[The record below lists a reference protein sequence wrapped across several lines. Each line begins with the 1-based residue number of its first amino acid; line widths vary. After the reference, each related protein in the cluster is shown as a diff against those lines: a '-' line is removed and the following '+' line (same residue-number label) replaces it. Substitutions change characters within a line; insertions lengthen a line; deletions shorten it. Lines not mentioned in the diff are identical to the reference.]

1 MRILARADRG
11 EPLMSAEK
19 RVASMFEKVMFAS
32 LPSYLA
38 ARIDQRHFPAK
49 KEEPYGWDSTHPW
62 FAYCVSTVRPKLIVE
77 VGTWL
82 GASAVHMAS
91 LCKQH
96 GIDTKIICVD
106 TWLGASEHYS
116 NPTWSATLDFE
127 YGYPRLYHAFLRNV
141 IASGHFGT
149 ILPLPLDA
157 TSAAEVLI
165 AQGLK
170 ADLVYIDAGHG
181 FDACLS
187 DLRNYAN
194 VVRDDGVI
202 LGDDFRGDEVA
213 RAVAAFVVAQPDWRL
228 YVRDNKYLLCRRD
241 LADLADYKTA
251 ARAVNPSDA
260 SYQSFTFDRTRG
272 GFKRLRDLSLRKL
285 ISLKMRGKWSGFIDA
300 LERDV

>member
-1 MRILARADRG
+1 MVEEI
-11 EPLMSAEK
+11 
-19 RVASMFEKVMFAS
+19 MFAN

-38 ARIDQRHFPAK
+38 AKTDQRHFPAK

-62 FAYCVSTVRPKLIVE
+62 FAYCVSAVGPKLIVE

-82 GASAVHMAS
+82 GASAVHMAG
-91 LCKQH
+91 LCKQQ
-96 GIDTKIICVD
+96 GIATRIICVD

-149 ILPLPLDA
+149 IMPLPLDA
-157 TSAAEVLI
+157 TSAAEVMTTL
-165 AQGLK
+165 GLK
-170 ADLVYIDAGHG
+170 PDLVYIDAGHG

-187 DLRNYAN
+187 DLRNYAKLLSA
-194 VVRDDGVI
+194 DGVI
-202 LGDDFRGDEVA
+202 LGDDFRGGDVA
-213 RAVAAFVVAQPDWRL
+213 RAVGTFVGARPEWRV
-228 YVRDNKYLLCRRD
+228 YVRDNKYLLCKRD

-251 ARAVNPSDA
+251 AHAVNPSDA
-260 SYQSFTFDRTRG
+260 SGQSFAFDRTRG
-272 GFKRLRDLSLRKL
+272 NFKRLRDLSLRKL
-285 ISLKMRGKWSGFIDA
+285 ISLKIRGKWSGFIDA